1 MYQHTALMAGT
12 RVSVGAVFTQAT
24 YTAPLQY
31 ALGGRSEAPEE
42 QPCTPLTPAAEHL
55 VRLYGLQCA
64 GNPITEKSAHPVLA
78 KATTMMALAHFRKT
92 PAVPKT
98 DANGLGFTETTIP
111 IGSKGALMRLMVYPS
126 GKNVI
131 KVVIDGKYAD
141 SQVRKGARFTES
153 YTRFYT
159 AREQSKPFYPCDPN
173 VVKRVIGKLVYP
185 HNGCARTNSGYIEAM
200 PLPPGM

>member
-1 MYQHTALMAGT
+1 MYQHTALMADSGA
-12 RVSVGAVFTQAT
+12 SVGAVFTLGT
-24 YTAPLQY
+24 YTVALPY
-31 ALGGRSEAPEE
+31 ALGGRSEAPEQ
-42 QPCTPLTPAAEHL
+42 QPCAPLTPAAEYR
-55 VRLYGLQCA
+55 VGLYGLQCA

-78 KATTMMALAHFRKT
+78 KAITMMALAHFRKT

-141 SQVRKGARFTES
+141 PQVRKGARFTES

-159 AREQSKPFYPCDPN
+159 AQDQSKPFYPCDPN

-200 PLPPGM
+200 PLPPGI